1 MIDFHTHTILSD
13 GELIASEL
21 VWRAQ
26 TIGYKAIGLTDH
38 VDYSNIDFVL
48 PRLVKVSEVINSFWK
63 IKVIP
68 GVEISYTPL
77 EKIPELVKFARS
89 NGAKIVIVHGESPC
103 EPVIPGTNKVAIES
117 GVDILAH
124 PGFIAKDEVKLAKDN
139 GVYLELTTR
148 GGHSEGNKHVSKI
161 AQELGASLILNTDTH
176 SSSDLITKTQARKF
190 LKGLKL
196 RSNAIDLV
204 LKNSETLLDSIV
216 EKKL

>member
-38 VDYSNIDFVL
+38 VDYSNIDFVI

-89 NGAKIVIVHGESPC
+89 NGAKIVIVHGESPR

-117 GVDILAH
+117 GVNILAH
-124 PGFIAKDEVKLAKDN
+124 PGFITKDEVKLAKDN

-148 GGHSEGNKHVSKI
+148 NGHSEGNKHVSKI

-176 SSSDLITKTQARKF
+176 SDSDLVTEIQARKF

-196 RSNAIDLV
+196 KPNVINLV
-204 LKNSETLLDSIV
+204 LKNSEILLESIL